1 MFAAHEGAR
10 AVPRDHYYSN
20 GGPHSSDISF
30 NFQTLLRRGDGAWC
44 IWLSLYKYAQCE
56 YVMLSLA
63 LFGVALGGH
72 GQGAPQELATLQAGR
87 NGTSEKD
94 CCIGRFLWFDDLG
107 VASLLLV
114 VYTVRIYCTYTH
126 VQVIQLFAIII
137 IDSLDMRNL
146 SYFFFVLMHGNAV
159 QNHLY
164 LFYPCYLKMKGIY
177 STFARVRTL
186 RT

>member
-1 MFAAHEGAR
+1 MGPGRVSADALIPADLHRVISSNVVAAARAKSRCPPMFAAHEGAR

-72 GQGAPQELATLQAGR
+72 GQGAPQE
-87 NGTSEKD
+87 
-94 CCIGRFLWFDDLG
+94 
-107 VASLLLV
+107 
-114 VYTVRIYCTYTH
+114 
-126 VQVIQLFAIII
+126 
-137 IDSLDMRNL
+137 
-146 SYFFFVLMHGNAV
+146 
-159 QNHLY
+159 
-164 LFYPCYLKMKGIY
+164 
-177 STFARVRTL
+177 
-186 RT
+186 